1 MRILSA
7 FNAMSIRKRFMWASA
22 FGVSTTVIIALL
34 MMTVVEEKAMDEKLH
49 QLSENEL
56 TSLHALIVNVM
67 AARPD
72 DVDDIGIQVFNNWFD
87 SRNGDYPGE
96 LWSAWGPTTMA
107 YMEEFGDKPI
117 KTPRDEIDIE
127 AIETGKMIGRYT
139 DNGTYRLSMPIVLG
153 ETKGADREVC
163 FSCHGAMEAETGD
176 VIAVL
181 SSSLSVAP
189 EQEKTN
195 RILIGIVLGGLAI
208 AIATIIGMRVL
219 LSRIVTGPLSDLGN
233 DMNALADGNTNFEIN
248 ALSRQDEIGE
258 MAKSVDVFRTN
269 AIAKKQMEAE
279 QKEESRRREE
289 RMQSLERHIG
299 SFEGV
304 IAQIV
309 GAVSASAE
317 RMQTTAR
324 GLVDSAD
331 RASKSATTVAAASEQ
346 ATVNVRTVAD
356 AADHLSE
363 SISQIGEQAQQSTQI
378 AAEASREAAQSS
390 ETVQGLSEVANRI
403 GEIVELISDIAGQTN
418 LLALNATIEAA
429 RAGEA
434 GKGFAVVAAEVK
446 NLANQTARATNEIAE
461 QITAIQEETGK
472 TVSSIGDISDVISR
486 ITEMVNTISA
496 AVGEQSDATDEIA
509 QNVEQAAIGTQEV
522 SSNIERVSNT
532 VADTDQAAHLVLD
545 VAEELGTL
553 SNDLRAQVDQFLADI
568 RSS

>member
-1 MRILSA
+1 MKILSA
-7 FNAMSIRKRFMWASA
+7 FNAMGIRKRFMWASA
-22 FGVSTTVIIALL
+22 FGVTSTVIISLL
-34 MMTVVEEKAMDEKLH
+34 MMTIVEEKAMDSKLR

-72 DVDDIGIQVFNNWFD
+72 DADDIGIQVFNNWFD

-96 LWSAWGPTTMA
+96 LWSAWGPTTQA
-107 YMEEFGDKPI
+107 YMKEYGDKPI
-117 KTPRDEIDIE
+117 KAPRDEIDIE
-127 AIETGKMIGRYT
+127 AIETGQLIGRYT
-139 DNGTYRLSMPIVLG
+139 ENGTYRMSMPIILG
-153 ETKGADREVC
+153 ETKGAEREVC
-163 FSCHGAMEAETGD
+163 FSCHGAMDAQKGD

-189 EQEKTN
+189 EREKTN
-195 RILIGIVLGGLAI
+195 NILIGIVIGGLAI
-208 AIATIIGMRVL
+208 ALATIIGMRVL
-219 LSRIVTGPLSDLGN
+219 LTRIVTAPLSDLGR
-233 DMNALADGNTNFEIN
+233 DMTALAEGNTDFEIN
-248 ALSRQDEIGE
+248 ALTRHDEIGR
-258 MAKSVDVFRTN
+258 MAQSVDIFRTN

-279 QKEESRRREE
+279 QQAESHRRDE
-289 RMQSLERHIG
+289 RMKSLERHIG
-299 SFEGV
+299 NFEGV
-304 IAQIV
+304 IAKIV
-309 GAVSASAE
+309 SAVSSSAQKMQSTAS
-317 RMQTTAR
+317 
-324 GLVDSAD
+324 GLVESAD

-363 SISQIGEQAQQSTQI
+363 SISRIGEQAQQSTQV
-378 AAEASREAAQSS
+378 AAEASREAEQSS

-403 GEIVELISDIAGQTN
+403 GEIVALISDIAGQTN

-472 TVSSIGDISDVISR
+472 TVTSIGDISAVISR
-486 ITEMVNTISA
+486 ITEMANTIST
-496 AVGEQSDATDEIA
+496 AVGEQAEATDEIA

-545 VAEELGTL
+545 VARELGTL
-553 SNDLRAQVDQFLADI
+553 SDNLRSEVDRFLVDI
-568 RSS
+568 RTT

>member
-1 MRILSA
+1 MGILSA

-22 FGVSTTVIIALL
+22 FGVSSTVIIALL
-34 MMTVVEEKAMDEKLH
+34 MMTFVEEKAMDAKLH

-72 DVDDIGIQVFNNWFD
+72 DVDDIGINVFNNWFD
-87 SRNGDYPGE
+87 SRNADYPGE
-96 LWSAWGPTTMA
+96 LWSAWGPTTET
-107 YMEEFGDKPI
+107 YMKEYGDKPI
-117 KTPRDEIDIE
+117 KSPRDEIDLE
-127 AIETGKMIGRYT
+127 AIETGQMIGRYT
-139 DNGTYRLSMPIVLG
+139 ENGTYRLSMPIVLG
-153 ETKGADREVC
+153 ATKGAEAEVC
-163 FSCHGAMEAETGD
+163 FSCHNAMDAQKGD

-189 EQEKTN
+189 EQAKTN
-195 RILIGIVLGGLAI
+195 RILIGILIGGLAI

-219 LSRIVTGPLSDLGN
+219 LSRIVTGPLTDLGR
-233 DMNALADGNTNFEIN
+233 DMTALADGNTDFDIN
-248 ALSRQDEIGE
+248 ALSRRDEIGE

-269 AIAKKQMEAE
+269 AIAKKRMEAE
-279 QKEESRRREE
+279 QQAESRRREE
-289 RMQSLERHIG
+289 RMQNLERHIDG
-299 SFEGV
+299 FEGV
-304 IAQIV
+304 IAKIV
-309 GAVSASAE
+309 TAVSGSAD
-317 RMQTTAR
+317 RMQSTAR

-356 AADHLSE
+356 AADHLSA

-390 ETVQGLSEVANRI
+390 ETVEGLSEVANRI
-403 GEIVELISDIAGQTN
+403 GEIVKLISDIAGQTN

-446 NLANQTARATNEIAE
+446 NLANQTARATSEISD
-461 QITAIQEETGK
+461 QIAAIQEETGK
-472 TVSSIGDISDVISR
+472 TVTSIGDISAVISR
-486 ITEMVNTISA
+486 ITDMANTIST
-496 AVGEQSDATDEIA
+496 AVGEQSEATNEIA

-545 VAEELGTL
+545 VAEELGAL
-553 SNDLRAQVDQFLADI
+553 SNDLRKQVDSFLSDI
-568 RSS
+568 RTA

>member
-1 MRILSA
+1 MGILSA

-22 FGVSTTVIIALL
+22 FGVSSTVIIALL
-34 MMTVVEEKAMDEKLH
+34 MMTFVEEKAMDAKLH

-72 DVDDIGIQVFNNWFD
+72 DVDDIGINVFNNWFD
-87 SRNGDYPGE
+87 SRNADYPGE
-96 LWSAWGPTTMA
+96 LWSVWGPTTTA
-107 YMEEFGDKPI
+107 YMKEYGDKPI
-117 KTPRDEIDIE
+117 KTPRDDIDLE
-127 AIETGKMIGRYT
+127 AIETGQMIGRYT
-139 DNGTYRLSMPIVLG
+139 ENGTYRLSMPIVLG
-153 ETKGADREVC
+153 ETKGAEAEVC
-163 FSCHGAMEAETGD
+163 FSCHGAMNAQKGD

-189 EQEKTN
+189 EQAKTN
-195 RILIGIVLGGLAI
+195 RILLGILIGGLAI

-219 LSRIVTGPLSDLGN
+219 LSRIVTGPLTDLGR
-233 DMNALADGNTNFEIN
+233 DMTALADGNTDFDIN
-248 ALSRQDEIGE
+248 ALSRRDEIGE

-269 AIAKKQMEAE
+269 AIAKKRMEAE
-279 QKEESRRREE
+279 QQAESRRREE
-289 RMQSLERHIG
+289 RMQNLERHIDG
-299 SFEGV
+299 FEGV
-304 IAQIV
+304 IAKIV
-309 GAVSASAE
+309 TAVSGSAD
-317 RMQTTAR
+317 RMQSTAR

-356 AADHLSE
+356 AADHLSA

-390 ETVQGLSEVANRI
+390 ETVEGLSEVANRI

-446 NLANQTARATNEIAE
+446 NLANQTARATSEISD
-461 QITAIQEETGK
+461 QIAAIQEETGK
-472 TVSSIGDISDVISR
+472 TVTSIGDISAVISR
-486 ITEMVNTISA
+486 ITDMANTIST
-496 AVGEQSDATDEIA
+496 AVGEQSEATNEIA

-545 VAEELGTL
+545 VAEELGAL
-553 SNDLRAQVDQFLADI
+553 SNDLRKQVDNFLADI
-568 RSS
+568 RRA